1 MTEAA
6 DGQATAGG
14 LLRQAREASG
24 MHIAALAG
32 ILKVPVSKLEALEA
46 DDHSVLTDTV
56 FVRALAASVCRTL
69 KVDAAPVL
77 ALLPQNLPRLSANGA
92 GINAPV
98 KSSAASA
105 TAFPGSASRSVILV
119 VLALLLGALLLFFYP
134 RHPPDAGVTPA
145 PADAPATTGSAADPA
160 AQAQAPTAA
169 SDMAA
174 VPEPPAAGMA
184 GSAAVHS
191 SAAMAP
197 ASATAAQ
204 VAAGAGAGAA
214 QLLVLRARS
223 QSWVQ
228 VRDATG
234 ALALQRTL
242 SAGESVSVAAPTPLS
257 VVVGRA
263 DGTEA
268 LVRGNPFDLRAVARD
283 NVARFEVK

>member
-160 AQAQAPTAA
+160 AQAPTAA

-184 GSAAVHS
+184 ASAAVHS

-204 VAAGAGAGAA
+204 VAAGAGAA

>member
-1 MTEAA
+1 MA
-6 DGQATAGG
+6 DATDSQATAGG

-145 PADAPATTGSAADPA
+145 PAGAPATTGSAADPA
-160 AQAQAPTAA
+160 AQASTAA

-174 VPEPPAAGMA
+174 VPEPPAASMA

-197 ASATAAQ
+197 ASATTAQ
-204 VAAGAGAGAA
+204 VATGVGAGAA

>member
-160 AQAQAPTAA
+160 AQAPTAA

-204 VAAGAGAGAA
+204 VVAGAGVGAGSA